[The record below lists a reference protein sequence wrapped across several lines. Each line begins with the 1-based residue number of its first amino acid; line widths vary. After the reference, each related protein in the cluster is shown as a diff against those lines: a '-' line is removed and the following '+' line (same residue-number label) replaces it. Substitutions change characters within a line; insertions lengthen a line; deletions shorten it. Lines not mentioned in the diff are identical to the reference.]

1 MEAELGDPSVR
12 AGTKRREREF
22 RRYAEAVLNIHETS
36 GEAAATS
43 SLDVPLTAFA
53 QLVALRLHAKRVLIS
68 LFDKQYQYILA
79 EATATLSL
87 QQDSDHDH
95 GDAMFF
101 GSQKILRRHD
111 WFSEALQAAHEQAKK
126 PQLMPKEDAALIIA
140 DLTIDDRYSQHP
152 LVVGA
157 PFIRSYIAV
166 PLLSPTGYAIGLLS
180 VLDDHRRTNGLHK
193 SCIKIMR
200 DVSSSVITHLELA
213 RTKAVHSRAQRM
225 VQGLSR
231 FIEGKHSLADDPRH
245 QGQSAEQVSVRL
257 HDQTSRLGASA
268 RTHAFNAA
276 SNNERVDDARVIP
289 RTRIFAGPQTYATRQ
304 QSSASPTPFMQV
316 HPDNTPRRMSAGS
329 ARVSRKLKESNSAS
343 KLQQDLVL
351 ENVSQAF
358 QRAATLIQQAMDVAG
373 VLVLDASAGEFGSLR
388 AAGDNDPSPTNTD
401 SGESSTSYTESAR
414 ISNATTRKNPKCKSA
429 RRLAVAHGENID
441 LSSQMQPMS
450 ERFVQS
456 LIRQFPHGKIFNFTE
471 DGLLS
476 SDHSDKGTTGSDG
489 GSQQDDASVSVR
501 PKRGKG
507 AASTNPAELTNII
520 PGIRSF
526 AMVPMWDSQKG
537 RFLAVTMTW
546 SYEPT
551 RFFSFKDDLNY
562 LGAFCDVVMTE
573 VGRVEVQADAKS
585 KSTFIA
591 SISHELRSPL
601 HGILGAAEFLQEE
614 DDDDH
619 NVRQQMVQMI
629 DSCGRSLLDII
640 NNLLEHAHG
649 SAEKDTGRLQARSR
663 RRVSRQT
670 SPTDVVQDLSI
681 LTEEVLHSMLHSTPK
696 PANSSRSPIVESS
709 TILSSSSEPIK
720 VILDMDVNGLP
731 PSGWNFHVNAGAYR
745 RILQNLASNAMK
757 YTDRGFCKC
766 KLSIA
771 GPVADGK
778 RSNVELECSNS
789 GKGMS
794 EEYLQHGLWQAF
806 NQEDSHAQGTGLG
819 LSLVHDLVKDLGGA
833 IDVRS
838 TKGVGTSVK
847 VLLPLFAGEPTGRSL
862 KETDDAIEVRGFT
875 YSLVGFESSS
885 EDRQSSADGRDLL
898 RASIGR
904 TCQYLGLPPHNE
916 GLDHG
921 TNPQFVIVTERQALA
936 ASRMPKRQRPSWQS
950 LPCIVLCDSVTASRS
965 AAPAIAGAFRQAI
978 TVSQPLGPR
987 QLLTSLVL
995 CLHTAPQERDLA
1007 SLHINQGARPSF
1019 SAVPDPASENSEM
1032 TPAMQSLSQMAEPPT
1047 AGAPIAQH
1055 LADSRTWK
1063 MSVDDQLRRPFSP
1076 EFRRLSV
1083 RASASTVLV
1092 VDDNPVNLTLLERY
1106 MAKLKRTY
1114 VGAINGQEA
1123 LVAYKDNHSAG
1134 PQPSRPSPTSSTSQI
1149 DSPALPIS
1157 VIFMDITMPV
1167 MDGLEASRRIRAYER
1182 AAGLQ
1187 PVMIVALTALASPHA
1202 RQEAYSSGV
1211 DLFLTKPVRYKDV
1224 EKIFEDWETEIG

>member
-1 MEAELGDPSVR
+1 HLLTETS
-12 AGTKRREREF
+12 
-22 RRYAEAVLNIHETS
+22 RYAEAVLNVHESS
-36 GEAAATS
+36 GDAAATS
-43 SLDVPLTAFA
+43 SIDVPLTAFA

-68 LFDKQYQYILA
+68 LFDKN
-79 EATATLSL
+79 
-87 QQDSDHDH
+87 H
-95 GDAMFF
+95 
-101 GSQKILRRHD
+101 
-111 WFSEALQAAHEQAKK
+111 QAAHELTKR
-126 PQLMPKEDAALIIA
+126 PQSSNEDATLIIP
-140 DLTIDDRYSQHP
+140 DLLIDDRYSQHP
-152 LVVGA
+152 LVAGE
-157 PFIRSYIAV
+157 PFIRSYIGV
-166 PLLSPTGYAIGLLS
+166 PLLSPTGCAIGLLS
-180 VLDDHRRTNGLHK
+180 VLDDQVRQNGVDK

-231 FIEGKHSLADDPRH
+231 FIEGKDSLVDDPCH
-245 QGQSAEQVSVRL
+245 EGQSAEQVSVRL
-257 HDQTSRLGASA
+257 DDQTSRLGASA
-268 RTHAFNAA
+268 RTHALNAA
-276 SNNERVDDARVIP
+276 SNIERVDDARVIP
-289 RTRIFAGPQTYATRQ
+289 RTRGYARSRSYETRQ
-304 QSSASPTPFMQV
+304 QSSVSPMPSTQAQLE
-316 HPDNTPRRMSAGS
+316 TTSRRTSAGPVP
-329 ARVSRKLKESNSAS
+329 ASRKLKESNSAS
-343 KLQQDLVL
+343 QLQQDLVL

-358 QRAATLIQQAMDVAG
+358 QRAATLIQQAMDMAG

-388 AAGDNDPSPTNTD
+388 TAGDTDPSPTNTD
-401 SGESSTSYTESAR
+401 SGESSTLYNESAR
-414 ISNATTRKNPKCKSA
+414 ISNATTKRIPKHKPA
-429 RRLAVAHGENID
+429 RCLAAAHGENID
-441 LSSQMQPMS
+441 LSSQMQPIP
-450 ERFVQS
+450 ERFVRS

-476 SDHSDKGTTGSDG
+476 SDHSDKSTTGSEG
-489 GSQQDDASVSVR
+489 GSQRDDASVSAKSVR
-501 PKRGKG
+501 PKRRKG
-507 AASTNPAELTNII
+507 TASTDPADLANII

-537 RFLAVTMTW
+537 RFLAVTVTW
-546 SYEPT
+546 SYEPM

-573 VGRVEVQADAKS
+573 IGRLEVQADAKS

-601 HGILGAAEFLQEE
+601 HGILGGAEFLQEE

-619 NVRQQMVQMI
+619 NLRQQMVQMI

-649 SAEKDTGRLQARSR
+649 SGDKDSGRSKARSR

-670 SPTDVVQDLSI
+670 SPTEIVQDLSI

-696 PANSSRSPIVESS
+696 PANSPKSPTVEEPNIVSP
-709 TILSSSSEPIK
+709 LSEPIK

-757 YTDRGFCKC
+757 YTESGFCKC
-766 KLSIA
+766 RLSLA

-778 RSNVELECSNS
+778 RFNVELECSDS

-819 LSLVHDLVKDLGGA
+819 LSLVHDLVKDLGGT

-838 TKGVGTSVK
+838 TQGVGTSIK
-847 VLLPLFAGEPTGRSL
+847 VVLPLFAGAPTGRSL
-862 KETDDAIEVRGFT
+862 RETDDAIEVQGLT

-885 EDRQSSADGRDLL
+885 EEGQSSTNGRDLL

-904 TCQYLGLPPHNE
+904 TCQYLGLPAHND
-916 GLDHG
+916 GIDNG
-921 TNPQFVIVTERQALA
+921 TDPQFVIVTERQALV
-936 ASRMPKRQRPSWQS
+936 ASRLPKRQRPSWQR
-950 LPCIVLCDSVTASRS
+950 LPCIILCDSVTASRS

-987 QLLTSLVL
+987 QLLKSLVL

-1007 SLHINQGARPSF
+1007 TLNINQDAKPSF
-1019 SAVPDPASENSEM
+1019 SAAPTPASENSEM
-1032 TPAMQSLSQMAEPPT
+1032 NWATQSVSQIIEPPT
-1047 AGAPIAQH
+1047 AGPPIAQH
-1055 LADSRTWK
+1055 LADSTTSE
-1063 MSVDDQLRRPFSP
+1063 MSIDDQLRRTSSP
-1076 EFRRLSV
+1076 EFRRHSV
-1083 RASASTVLV
+1083 RASASSVLV

-1106 MAKLKRTY
+1106 MKKLKRTY
-1114 VGAINGQEA
+1114 VGAVNGQEA
-1123 LVAYKDNHSAG
+1123 LDAYKANHSAG
-1134 PQPSRPSPTSSTSQI
+1134 SQPSYSSPTSSTSQI
-1149 DSPALPIS
+1149 DSPTLPIS

-1202 RQEAYSSGV
+1202 RQEAYSSGI
-1211 DLFLTKPVRYKDV
+1211 DLFLTKPVRYKDI
-1224 EKIFEDWETEIG
+1224 EKMFEDWEAEIG